1 VPLDLVLRRARLS
14 NHQPYVDIGVAHGR
28 IIAVS
33 PVLETSAPTLD
44 VLGRLVFPG
53 FVETHLHLDK
63 SCLTERC
70 PCSQPTLE
78 EAIAEVAAAK
88 REFTED
94 DVFQRAERTLLM
106 AIRHGTNRIRTHVE
120 VDPRIGL
127 RSFTAIRELKF
138 RYARLVDIQICVF
151 PQEGLLNDPGTEQL
165 LEEACQRGAD
175 LIGGCPYTD
184 TDPKGQIAKVF
195 ALATQ
200 YDLDIDFHLDFD
212 LNPEGSLLA
221 DVCEMVDRHR
231 WGGRV
236 AVGHVTKLSSLNE
249 NALTCA
255 GIRLAQAGVAV
266 TALPATDLFLMGR
279 NYFANKPRGVAPLH
293 QLLRM
298 GVQCSIA
305 SNNVLNPFTPY
316 GDCSLIRA
324 ANLYANVAQLA
335 APSDLHACFDM
346 VSESAARLMNLGDY
360 GVAPGMPAHLVVL
373 ESRTPAAA
381 VAELAQPLLGLRAG
395 ELAFT
400 RPRGAIY
407 AEPSVGPAG
416 LGFLFRDL
424 AGTS

>member
-1 VPLDLVLRRARLS
+1 VSLDLVLRRARLP
-14 NHQPYVDIGVAHGR
+14 NHPSIVDIGVGNGR
-28 IIAVS
+28 IVTVS
-33 PVLETSAPTLD
+33 PVLDTSAPTLD
-44 VLGRLVFPG
+44 VQERLVFPG

-63 SCLTERC
+63 SCLTDRC
-70 PCSQPTLE
+70 PCSEGTLD

-88 REFTED
+88 REFTEE
-94 DVFQRAERTLLM
+94 DVFRRAERTLLM
-106 AIRHGTNRIRTHVE
+106 AIRQGTNRIRTHVE
-120 VDPRIGL
+120 VDPRVGL
-127 RSFTAIRELKF
+127 KSFTAIRELKA
-138 RYARLVDIQICVF
+138 RYARLVDLQICVF

-165 LEEACQRGAD
+165 LEEACRRGAD

-184 TDPKGQIAKVF
+184 TVPGEQIARIF
-195 ALATQ
+195 ALATR

-212 LNPEGSLLA
+212 LNPEGSLIA
-221 DVCEMVDRHR
+221 DVCESVDKHR

-249 NALTCA
+249 KALTSI
-255 GIRLAQAGVAV
+255 GIRVADAGVAV

-305 SNNVLNPFTPY
+305 SNNILNPFTPY

-335 APSDLHACFDM
+335 APSDLLTCFEM
-346 VSESAARLMNLGDY
+346 ISERAARLMNLKDY
-360 GVAPGMPAHLVVL
+360 GVSAGMPAHLVL
-373 ESRTPAAA
+373 LDSCAPAAT
-381 VAELAQPLLGLRAG
+381 VAELAQPLLGLRGG
-395 ELAFT
+395 ELAFI

-407 AEPSVGPAG
+407 VEPRIDPDG

-424 AGTS
+424 VGTG

>member
-1 VPLDLVLRRARLS
+1 VSLDLVLRKARLS
-14 NHQPYVDIGVAHGR
+14 NHEPLVDIGVGNGR
-28 IIAVS
+28 IMAVS
-33 PVLETSAPTLD
+33 PVLETSAPALD
-44 VLGRLVFPG
+44 VQGRLVFPG

-70 PCSQPTLE
+70 PCSQGTLE
-78 EAIAEVAAAK
+78 QAIAEVAAAK
-88 REFTED
+88 REFTEE

-106 AIRHGTNRIRTHVE
+106 AIRQGTNRIRTHVE
-120 VDPRIGL
+120 VDVRVGL
-127 RSFTAIRELKF
+127 RSFMAIRELKF
-138 RYARLVDIQICVF
+138 RYARLVHLQICVF

-165 LEEACQRGAD
+165 LEEACKRGAD

-184 TDPKGQIAKVF
+184 TDPEGQIARVF
-195 ALATQ
+195 ALATR

-221 DVCEMVDRHR
+221 DVCEMVDKHR

-236 AVGHVTKLSSLNE
+236 AVGHVTKLASLNE
-249 NALTCA
+249 EALTHA
-255 GIRLAQAGVAV
+255 GIRLAEAGVAV

-305 SNNVLNPFTPY
+305 SNNILNPFTPY

-335 APSDLHACFDM
+335 ASSDLHACFEM
-346 VSESAARLMNLGDY
+346 VSERAARLMNLGDY
-360 GVAPGMPAHLVVL
+360 GVSTGMPAHLVVL
-373 ESRTPAAA
+373 ESSTPATS
-381 VAELAQPLLGLRAG
+381 VAELGQPVLGLRGG

-400 RPRGAIY
+400 RPRGTIY
-407 AEPSVGPAG
+407 VEPSVGPDG
-416 LGFLFRDL
+416 LGVLFRDL
-424 AGTS
+424 VGTS